1 MGPLEGIRVVE
12 LGRIMA
18 GPVCG
23 LMLADLGADVVKV
36 EPLPHGDTSR
46 RFLPP
51 DVDGE
56 AAAFLMMN
64 RNKRGIAVDLR
75 CDAGR
80 EVVRRLLHR
89 ADVLIENFRPGT
101 MERIGLGYEALRA
114 ENPGLISCEISGFG
128 RTGPFADRGGFDLT
142 AQGYSGIMS
151 VTGEGPDRPP
161 VKCGAP
167 LTDITAGILGA
178 LGVVAALFHRSA
190 TGEGQRVDTS
200 LFEAGITHTYWQSAI
215 ALATGVS
222 PGPMGSAHPLSAPYE
237 TFRTADGWINLGASS
252 QSTWERA
259 ARVLEIPELLDD
271 PRFKD
276 NADRMAHRQEL
287 AELLGTAFRRRKTT
301 EWMERL
307 TAVSVPAGPVLSI
320 GEMLG
325 HPQTLAR
332 EMVTEMEHTRLGTVK
347 TLGCPVKLERTSPR
361 VRRAAPSLGQD
372 TEEILRDAG
381 YEGEE
386 ITRLVTSGAVAVAP
400 TSQNGI

>member
-332 EMVTEMEHTRLGTVK
+332 EMVTPRAYAVRHRPWDKTPRRSCGMPATRAK
-347 TLGCPVKLERTSPR
+347 RSPG
-361 VRRAAPSLGQD
+361 S
-372 TEEILRDAG
+372 
-381 YEGEE
+381 
-386 ITRLVTSGAVAVAP
+386 
-400 TSQNGI
+400 